1 MTTTR
6 QEVDLKVIVSDND
19 LIIIETGA
27 GSITINYEENN
38 CLRDMLA
45 TASFELNRRRREDM
59 KPVVTIKQ
67 PFPVKEIELS
77 DAG

>member
-27 GSITINYEENN
+27 GSITINYEESE
-38 CLRDMLA
+38 CLRTLLA
-45 TASFELNRRRREDM
+45 NAWYELVERRREGDG
-59 KPVVTIKQ
+59 PVAPLT

-77 DAG
+77 